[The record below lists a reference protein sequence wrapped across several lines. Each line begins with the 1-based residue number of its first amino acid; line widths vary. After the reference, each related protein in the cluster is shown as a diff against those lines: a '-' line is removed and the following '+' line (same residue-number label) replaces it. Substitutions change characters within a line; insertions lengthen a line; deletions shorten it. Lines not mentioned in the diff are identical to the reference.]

1 MIRPNAAVIFMEAM
15 SDPSLPSG
23 PLMLQAVLSC
33 PILSWMS
40 SQLLA
45 DGVQRFFV
53 VCEPCFE
60 ADVRKCFPADADV
73 TVSDLQSELN
83 AFLNT
88 PDPVTVLNRSAIPLA
103 GAGAGFAYAAPGY
116 ELQEAWKVKMTN
128 AVQGAEL
135 LTGWVPVYGADVIA
149 ELEPILRETGAAL
162 PVWGN

>member
-1 MIRPNAAVIFMEAM
+1 MIRTESAVIFAEALPDA
-15 SDPSLPSG
+15 SAPSR
-23 PLMLQAVLSC
+23 PLMLEAVLSC

-60 ADVRKCFPADADV
+60 ADIRSCFPADADV
-73 TVSDLQSELN
+73 TVSDRQSDLA

-103 GAGAGFAYAAPGY
+103 GAGLGFAYAAPGY

-128 AVQGAEL
+128 AVPGAQL
-135 LTGWVPVYGADVIA
+135 LSGWLPVYGPETIA
-149 ELEPILRETGAAL
+149 ELETALQNMGVTPPARE
-162 PVWGN
+162 N